1 MPVETHSGI
10 TAGIHIL
17 LAALPAPCLLTHD
30 SVVALGSVARWVRKD
45 DRRVESL
52 NGAAVL

>member
-1 MPVETHSGI
+1 MPVETRSGI

>member
-1 MPVETHSGI
+1 MPVETHSGVA
-10 TAGIHIL
+10 AGVHIL
-17 LAALPAPCLLTHD
+17 LAALPAPCLLAHD

-45 DRRVESL
+45 DMRVESL